1 MLHCISDGLQDPPK
15 SFCALW
21 VSVFKTTRLQMLETT
36 GLDAYMHT
44 RLLSMCFRM
53 CLVLWVLALC
63 VILPVNVVGG
73 HSDDPWQHLS
83 MENIEP
89 GSNLMWAHVV
99 VAYITYFFAMYM
111 VKKVYDEV
119 RARNVALHAL
129 RVLGCGVL
137 LMRDASLAQFSELH
151 HRYMAQRG
159 TSQHTVFVQ
168 HVPKS
173 MATSDAEL
181 HRLFDDFFPGAVY
194 GCGGCS
200 RLRSGAAGTCVANPR
215 VCRACLQGDH
225 GAPEP
230 HA

>member
-129 RVLGCGVL
+129 RVLGCGAP
-137 LMRDASLAQFSELH
+137 LMRCLAC
-151 HRYMAQRG
+151 
-159 TSQHTVFVQ
+159 
-168 HVPKS
+168 
-173 MATSDAEL
+173 
-181 HRLFDDFFPGAVY
+181 AV
-194 GCGGCS
+194 
-200 RLRSGAAGTCVANPR
+200 LGAASPVHGTARHFAAHCVCAA
-215 VCRACLQGDH
+215 RAQVHGDQ
-225 GAPEP
+225 
-230 HA
+230 